1 MSGAIQAGI
10 MLNGFQGTSGIG
22 VDTPV
27 VQMNMTW
34 ENFPLTSRFYAKLV
48 KYDDEIR
55 PKLYLRKQIY
65 DLSKNPT
72 WNERKLV
79 IFNWLFV
86 KNSYIK
92 ELVGELVDDD
102 SREIGYSCFNI
113 VMIKP
118 RFEGNNT
125 FYPLREGLYGGQTVG
140 LGDNNKMNLDKNS
153 FVREVGNVRYTE
165 YFNKLVWEF
174 YFGYTQL
181 TDIWSPIEANNPTIP
196 IRNPFYVSRWQLT
209 TGNIPLDIVEFKMCC
224 LITPTDHVK
233 IFCPIQQ
240 TFAFLKN
247 DPLWIYKG
255 DNSVHTYT
263 IQTLRSEEQGVIPLE
278 LGSDDL
284 AYKTF
289 NERIKTIAGRTYFIV
304 NVKTGIDGFLYKLNL
319 KIINFDIVNQFGNP
333 LATIELGGTT
343 KFYINIKP
351 PSAIYDLDG
360 STLYFQIDNLNPHL
374 LLVPKVVAYP
384 AVNNIGQLVAPEFDC
399 ASFGNEG
406 DVDEFIMPITIT
418 SLNPFFHNIIQTPIQ
433 VNVANLYINAD
444 FVLINIYDLT
454 NLIYS
459 QTIQILPRRYEDITQ
474 SLQID
479 ATYEPSTADYVTFK
493 FKSTVSGNKFFI
505 EETESLSIT
514 LKSYSYEK
522 IWPGKQ
528 GDVFYIDTSDSSN
541 FGHRLTFY
549 DANDATAKEIKN
561 KDGEP
566 LAQYSRGQ
574 PQGTPNSFVSIRL
587 PMDKTTI
594 YYRTQPLNPRQ
605 NFAFFGYGQLDLDPL
620 VLEQIGDVVVGNVDG
635 SRDGGTLSLLSNGVQ
650 GQYDVRLAVAD
661 NDLFGVQNVGVIS
674 VRTVAI
680 TPPINITYEIL
691 NDTEV
696 HINWNVE
703 LIGNTIYSFA
713 DPTKTRYTTTASYEI
728 LREGIN
734 PITGDKEFNVVGT
747 APKCEWIDYNA
758 VRYTN
763 YRYKIR
769 AVVVWNSVEV
779 RSGDS
784 DLLFVFVCEN
794 NKFPLG
800 RYNNTTENR
809 KLYQDIGESCT
820 RVEKQQPGYARST
833 LSHPGAPN
841 RLTGNLFPTAKQ
853 FTKNELYSMMAK
865 AQGRPTR

>member
-10 MLNGFQGTSGIG
+10 MLNGFQATSGIG
-22 VDTPV
+22 VDTPA

-34 ENFPLTSRFYAKLV
+34 KNFPLSSRFYAKLV
-48 KYDDEIR
+48 KYNDEVR
-55 PKLYLRKQIY
+55 PKLYLKKQIY
-65 DLSKNPT
+65 DLPKNPV

-86 KNSYIK
+86 KNSYVK

-125 FYPLREGLYGGQTVG
+125 FYPLREGLYGGQKVG
-140 LGDNNKMNLDKNS
+140 LGDNDRMNLDKDS

-165 YFNKLVWEF
+165 YYNKLVWEF
-174 YFGYTQL
+174 YFGYTEL

-196 IRNPFYVSRWQLT
+196 IRNPFYISRWQLT
-209 TGNIPLDIVEFKMCC
+209 TGNIPIDIVEFKMGC

-255 DNSVHTYT
+255 DNSFHTYT

-289 NERIKTIAGRTYFIV
+289 NERIKTIAGRTYYIV
-304 NVKTGIDGFLYKLNL
+304 NVKTGIDGYLYKLNL

-343 KFYINIKP
+343 TFYINIKP
-351 PSAIYDLDG
+351 PSAIHDLNG

-384 AVNNIGQLVAPEFDC
+384 AINNIGQLVAPEFEC

-406 DVDEFIMPITIT
+406 DVDEFIMPIKIT

-459 QTIQILPRRYEDITQ
+459 QKIQILPRRYEDITQ

-514 LKSYSYEK
+514 LKSYRYGQ

-528 GDVFYIDTSDSSN
+528 GDVFYIYTSYSSN

-549 DANDATAKEIKN
+549 DANDATAKELKN
-561 KDGEP
+561 TDGEP

-574 PQGTPNSFVSIRL
+574 PQGTPNSYVSIRL

-605 NFAFFGYGQLDLDPL
+605 NYALFGYGRLDLDPL
-620 VLEQIGDVVVGNVDG
+620 VLEQIGEVIVGDVDG
-635 SRDGGTLSLLSNGVQ
+635 SPDGGALSLLSNGVQ

-661 NDLFGVQNVGVIS
+661 NDLFGVQNIGVIS

-680 TPPINITYEIL
+680 TPPINITYDIL

-734 PITGDKEFNVVGT
+734 PITGDKEFNVIGT

-779 RSGDS
+779 RSADS
-784 DLLFVFVCEN
+784 DMLFVFVCEN

>member
-1 MSGAIQAGI
+1 MSGAVQEGL
-10 MLNGFQGTSGIG
+10 MLNGFQSTSGIG

-27 VQMNMTW
+27 IKMNMTW
-34 ENFPLTSRFYAKLV
+34 DGYPLTSRFYAKLV
-48 KYDDEIR
+48 KYNDEVR
-55 PKLYLRKQIY
+55 PKLYLHKKIFNV
-65 DLSKNPT
+65 SMNPI
-72 WNERKLV
+72 WNTRKLV

-86 KNSYIK
+86 QNSYVK
-92 ELVGELVDDD
+92 ELVGELVEDDPR
-102 SREIGYSCFNI
+102 SPPNYCTFNI

-118 RFEGNNT
+118 REGPGNI
-125 FYPLREGLYGGQTVG
+125 FYPLREGLYGGTTVG
-140 LGDNNKMNLDKNS
+140 LGDNERMNLDEQS
-153 FVREVGNVRYTE
+153 FIREIGNVKYTE
-165 YFNKLVWEF
+165 YFNRLVWEF
-174 YFGYTQL
+174 YFGYTEL
-181 TDIWSPIEANNPTIP
+181 TDIWSPIESENPIIP
-196 IRNPFYVSRWQLT
+196 LRNPFYVSRWQLT
-209 TGNIPLDIVEFKMCC
+209 TGNIPKDIVDFKMCC

-255 DNSVHTYT
+255 DNSMHTYT
-263 IQTLRSEEQGVIPLE
+263 IQTLRSEEAGTIPLE

-289 NERIKTIAGRTYFIV
+289 NERIKTIVGRTYYIV
-304 NVKTGIDGFLYKLNL
+304 NVKTGIDGYLYKLNL

-333 LATIELGGTT
+333 LATIELGGST

-351 PSAIYDLDG
+351 SSAIDDLDG
-360 STLYFQIDNLNPHL
+360 ATLYFQIDNLNPHL

-384 AVNNIGQLVAPEFDC
+384 ATNNIGQLVAPEFDC
-399 ASFGNEG
+399 SSFGNEG
-406 DVDEFIMPITIT
+406 DVDEFIMPIKIT
-418 SLNPFFHNIIQTPIQ
+418 STNQYFNNIIQVPIQ

-459 QTIQILPRRYEDITQ
+459 QKIQILPRRYEDITQ

-493 FKSTVSGNKFFI
+493 FKSTVTGNKFFI
-505 EETESLSIT
+505 EETESLSII
-514 LKSYSYEK
+514 LKSYTYSQT
-522 IWPGKQ
+522 WPGKQ
-528 GDVFYIDTSDSSN
+528 GDVFHIDTSDPSN

-549 DANDATAKEIKN
+549 DANDATAKELKN
-561 KDGEP
+561 DDGEP
-566 LAQYSRGQ
+566 LAQYSRTA
-574 PQGTPNSFVSIRL
+574 PQGTPDSYVSIRL

-605 NFAFFGYGQLDLDPL
+605 NYTMYGYGTLVLDPL
-620 VLEQIGDVVVGNVDG
+620 VLEQIGNVICGDVDG
-635 SRDGGTLSLLSNGVQ
+635 TPEGGELQLQSNGVQ

-680 TPPINITYEIL
+680 TPPINVRYDIV

-696 HINWNVE
+696 HINWDVE
-703 LIGNTIYSFA
+703 IAGNTLYSFA

-728 LREGIN
+728 LRERVN
-734 PITGDKEFNVVGT
+734 PITGDKEFVVIGT
-747 APKCEWIDYNA
+747 APKCEWVDYTAVRFTNYKYQIRALVKWNA
-758 VRYTN
+758 V
-763 YRYKIR
+763 
-769 AVVVWNSVEV
+769 EV
-779 RSGDS
+779 TSGHSDS
-784 DLLFVFVCEN
+784 LFVFVCEN

-800 RYNNTTENR
+800 RFNNTTENR
-809 KLYQDIGESCT
+809 KLYQDIGQTCE
-820 RVEKQQPGYARST
+820 RVGMLPSAG
-833 LSHPGAPN
+833 

-865 AQGRPTR
+865 AQGRPSR